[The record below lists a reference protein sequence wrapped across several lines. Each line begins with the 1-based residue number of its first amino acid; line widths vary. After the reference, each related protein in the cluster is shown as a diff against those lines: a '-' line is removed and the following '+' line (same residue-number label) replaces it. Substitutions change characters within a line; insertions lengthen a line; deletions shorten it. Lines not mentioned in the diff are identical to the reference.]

1 MAMRIIGCCALVVVG
16 SGAAWAAERPVLM
29 KDLPPPVRV
38 TVKAETAGATIK
50 GISRETEH
58 GVTLYEVETVMNGMS
73 RDILIDQSGAVVEV
87 EQQVV
92 LEAAPPPVQ
101 QALTQMGQVLKLE
114 RVTGHGVMTFE
125 AHVQQGS
132 KKRSVTV
139 DANGQVVAS
148 K

>member
-1 MAMRIIGCCALVVVG
+1 
-16 SGAAWAAERPVLM
+16 M
-29 KDLPPPVRV
+29 KDLPPPVQA
-38 TVKAETAGATIK
+38 TVKAETAGATVK

-114 RVTGHGVMTFE
+114 RVTARGVTTFE

-139 DANGQVVAS
+139 DANGQVVAP